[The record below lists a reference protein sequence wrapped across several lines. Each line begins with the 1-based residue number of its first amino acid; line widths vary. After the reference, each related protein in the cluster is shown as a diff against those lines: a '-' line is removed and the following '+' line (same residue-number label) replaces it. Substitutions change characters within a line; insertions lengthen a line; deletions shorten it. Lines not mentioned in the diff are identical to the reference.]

1 MWDKIIAAIKQKDG
15 FKLAESANELAV
27 VRADQKAVFAV
38 RLKNFEDAEPYIR
51 IFSVAFGGLRLRA
64 SLGDFAE
71 FKPQLQ
77 AAYDWAAG
85 QLQELVDEAARR
97 KAWLDQVSRALPGAF
112 AAWDEAAVCDT
123 LEIGIKGADEAACIK
138 LEWYGN
144 PPKGCDVR
152 IETSVDGPAELSEAR
167 LRAVSD
173 VLEAIR
179 RLELVSKP
187 RTLNGDSDAVDG

>member
-1 MWDKIIAAIKQKDG
+1 MWDKLIAVLQHREG
-15 FKLAESANELAV
+15 FKLVTSENELAV
-27 VRADQKAVFAV
+27 AKDDQKVVFAV
-38 RLKNFEDAEPYIR
+38 RLKNFEDAEHYIR

-64 SLGDFAE
+64 ALGDFAE

-85 QLQELVDEAARR
+85 QLQGLVDEAARR
-97 KAWLDQVSRALPGAF
+97 KAWMAQVNQALPGASV
-112 AAWDEAAVCDT
+112 AWDEEAACDT
-123 LEIGIKGADEAACIK
+123 LEIGGPGAGEAACIK

-144 PPKGCDVR
+144 PPRGCDVC

-167 LRAVSD
+167 LRAIGD

-187 RTLNGDSDAVDG
+187 RTLGDEAVDG